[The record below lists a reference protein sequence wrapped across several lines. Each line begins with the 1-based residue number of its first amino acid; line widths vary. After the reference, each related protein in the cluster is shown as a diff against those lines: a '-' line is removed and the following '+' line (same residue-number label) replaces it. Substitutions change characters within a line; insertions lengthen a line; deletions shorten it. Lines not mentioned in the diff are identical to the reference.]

1 MIDAYTVLN
10 ILNMGVF
17 EMPTITLSVPED
29 LKQQMDESKEINWSQ
44 VARTAIQE
52 KVAQLKILKAIS
64 AKSKLTE
71 KDALELGRK
80 INKSLHERLSS

>member
-1 MIDAYTVLN
+1 
-10 ILNMGVF
+10 
-17 EMPTITLSVPED
+17 MPTITLSVPEE
-29 LKQQMDESKEINWSQ
+29 LKKGMDESKEINWSE
-44 VARTAIQE
+44 VAREAIKI

-80 INKSLHERLSS
+80 INKSLHERLVK